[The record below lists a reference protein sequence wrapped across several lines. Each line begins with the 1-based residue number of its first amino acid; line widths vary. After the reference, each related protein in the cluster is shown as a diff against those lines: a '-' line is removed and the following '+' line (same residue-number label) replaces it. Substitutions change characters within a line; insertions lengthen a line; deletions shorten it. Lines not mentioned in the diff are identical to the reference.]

1 MPATVRKFVIAV
13 VKLGLLLALLIAIG
27 GVVAWRQFEAFAN
40 APAGAPAGGT
50 LVVAPGDSFVQ
61 VLGKLRAAGV
71 TSGHDLA
78 WKALATRMQALP
90 RLQVGEYALDP
101 RLTPR
106 AIIEK
111 LVRGD
116 VVRHRFT
123 IVEGWSMRDLRAA
136 IDRDAVLDDDIASLD
151 DAGLMAALGR
161 ADVPAEGR
169 FLPETYLF
177 TRGETALS
185 LLDQAADAMDVALA
199 DAWNAR
205 SADTP
210 LESPEQLLTLASI
223 IEKETGKASE
233 RPEIAGVFVR
243 RLRLGMKLQTDPTVI
258 YGLGTAFDGNLRRV
272 HLRTDTP
279 FNTYT
284 RFGLPPH
291 AIAMPGRAALM
302 AAAQPLEG
310 ETLFFVARGDG
321 SHQFSRTYAE
331 HRAAVVRY
339 QLGGR

>member
-1 MPATVRKFVIAV
+1 MSSSVRTFLRVA
-13 VKLGLLLALLIAIG
+13 VKLGLLLALLLAAVG
-27 GVVAWRQFEAFAN
+27 YAAWRHFEAFADT
-40 APAGAPAGGT
+40 PAGAPAGAT
-50 LVVAPGDSFVQ
+50 LVVERGDSFVQ

-71 TSGHDLA
+71 AAGHDLA
-78 WKALATRMQALP
+78 WKLLATRMQALP
-90 RLQVGEYALDP
+90 RIQVGEYALDP
-101 RLTPR
+101 ALTPR
-106 AIIEK
+106 GLIGK

-116 VVRHRFT
+116 VVRHRLT

-136 IDRDAVLDDDIASLD
+136 LARHPVLLDDVSALD
-151 DAGLMAALGR
+151 DAALMVALGR
-161 ADVPAEGR
+161 RGVAAEGR

-177 TRGETALS
+177 TRGETAS
-185 LLDQAADAMDVALA
+185 LVLDRAAEAMDVALA
-199 DAWNAR
+199 EAWAAR
-205 SADTP
+205 EVGLP
-210 LESPEQLLTLASI
+210 LDGPEQLLTLASI

-243 RLRLGMKLQTDPTVI
+243 RLGLGMRLQTDPTVI
-258 YGLGTAFDGNLRRV
+258 YGLGAAFDGNLRRRD
-272 HLRTDTP
+272 LQTDTP

-302 AAAQPLEG
+302 AAAQPLDG

-321 SHQFSRTYAE
+321 SHHFSRTYAE
-331 HRAAVVRY
+331 HREAVRRY

>member
-1 MPATVRKFVIAV
+1 MRPVLRKFLRLLLT
-13 VKLGLLLALLIAIG
+13 LGLVVVLLAGVG
-27 GVVAWRQFEAFAN
+27 GWFAWRHFQAFAD
-40 APAGAPAGGT
+40 APVGAPEGAT
-50 LVVAPGDSFVQ
+50 LVVARGDSFVQ
-61 VLGKLRAAGV
+61 VLGKVRAAGIEA
-71 TSGHDLA
+71 GHDLE
-78 WKALATRMQALP
+78 WKALAAQMEALP
-90 RLQVGEYALDP
+90 RIQVGEYALGPD
-101 RLTPR
+101 LTPR
-106 AIIEK
+106 RLIEK

-116 VVRHRFT
+116 VIRYRFT

-136 IDRDAVLDDDIASLD
+136 LARDAVLKDDVSMLDDDA
-151 DAGLMAALGR
+151 LMAALGR
-161 ADVPAEGR
+161 AGVPAEGR

-177 TRGETALS
+177 TRGETTIA
-185 LLDQAADAMDVALA
+185 LLDRAADAMEVALA
-199 DAWNAR
+199 QAWTAR
-205 SADTP
+205 RPDLP
-210 LESPEQLLTLASI
+210 LASPEQLLTLASI

-243 RLRLGMKLQTDPTVI
+243 RLRLGMRLQTDPTVI
-258 YGLGTAFDGNLRRV
+258 YGLGAVFDGNLRRRD
-272 HLRTDTP
+272 LETDTP

-302 AAAQPLEG
+302 AAAQPLDG

-331 HRAAVVRY
+331 HRDAVRRY